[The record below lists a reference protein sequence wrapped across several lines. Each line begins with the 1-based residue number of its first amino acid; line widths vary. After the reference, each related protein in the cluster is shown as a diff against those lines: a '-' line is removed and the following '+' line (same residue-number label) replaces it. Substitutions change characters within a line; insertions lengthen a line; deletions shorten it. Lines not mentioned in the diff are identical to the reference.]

1 MLIGVT
7 FNIVCKAKI
16 YFTVCGGLAVVFTLN
31 SLNIC
36 ILLIFFSEIWKE
48 EHPAD
53 PNATKQTNLSL
64 SGTQYAV
71 IIRPTSSYYIIYIY
85 VATSESI
92 LALGF
97 FRGLP
102 LVHTMITISKKL
114 HQKMLYSVLRA
125 PMSVLNTLKTGV

>member
-1 MLIGVT
+1 MKNPQWFLFLYGV
-7 FNIVCKAKI
+7 I
-16 YFTVCGGLAVVFTLN
+16 LAHA
-31 SLNIC
+31 SSSY
-36 ILLIFFSEIWKE
+36 FFSEIWKE
-48 EHPAD
+48 EHPGQ
-53 PNATKQTNLSL
+53 NATKQTNLSI

-71 IIRPTSSYYIIYIY
+71 IARPTSSYYIIYIY

-114 HQKMLYSVLRA
+114 HQKMLSSVLRA
-125 PMSVLNTLKTGV
+125 PMSVLNTMKTGV